1 MINEARLVNASLSF
15 IRTYDTPYYISWSQR
30 TVELAG
36 LWHNTLP
43 WLCGAM
49 PTIRAAGR
57 PSGRAPA
64 NRQRLS
70 APCRHWNTSRVHSI
84 MAKRVTLHLRW
95 SHARIVL
102 DEEHLGSNRAE
113 PGREKRRQ
121 RPCIAGRHLRK
132 HRFVWG
138 HHCSRGRNHRAP

>member
-1 MINEARLVNASLSF
+1 VINEARLVNASLSF

-84 MAKRVTLHLRW
+84 MAKESRSTY
-95 SHARIVL
+95 
-102 DEEHLGSNRAE
+102 
-113 PGREKRRQ
+113 
-121 RPCIAGRHLRK
+121 AGAMLA
-132 HRFVWG
+132 
-138 HHCSRGRNHRAP
+138 SS